1 MARESLPWRVP
12 YKLQRSACQGQLKGQ
27 MEGGDVDP
35 NGSRAGSESHNG
47 SSHTGSGRQRLEQVV
62 IRFAGDSGDGMQLTG
77 DRFTTDAALF
87 GNDLATQPN
96 YPAEIRAPAGTLPG
110 VSSFQIQIADYD
122 ILTAGDRP
130 DVLVAM
136 NPAALKA
143 NIGDLPRGGMV
154 IANSDEFTKR
164 NLTKVGYITN
174 PLESDELDDYVVH
187 SVAMTSL
194 TLGAVE
200 SISASKKD
208 GQRAKNMFALGLL
221 SWMYGRPIQTSEKFI
236 REKFAR
242 KPDVA
247 EANVLA
253 LKAGWNYG
261 ETTEAFGTTYEVS
274 RATLPAGQYRQISG
288 NTALAYGIVAAGQLA
303 GIQVVLGSYPITP
316 ASDILHELS
325 KHKNF
330 NVITFQAEDEIGGIC
345 AALGAAYGGALG
357 VTSTSGPGISLKS
370 EALGLGVMTELP
382 LLVIDVQRGGPS
394 TGLPT
399 KTEQADL
406 LQALY
411 GRNGESPV
419 AVLAPRSPADCFQ
432 TALEAVRIALSYQ
445 TPVIVLSDGAIA
457 NGSEP
462 WQVPDVADLPPIK
475 HTLVKPGEPFQPYN
489 RDPETLARQF
499 AVPGTPGL
507 EHRIGGLE
515 AANGSGNISYEPV
528 NHDLMVRLRQAKIDG
543 ISVPD
548 LEVDDPTGD
557 AELLLIGWGS
567 SYGPIGE
574 ACRRARRKGI
584 KVAHAHL
591 RHLSPFPANL
601 GDVLRRYPKVVAP
614 EMNLGQLALLL
625 RGKYLVDVQSVTKVQ
640 GVAFLADE
648 VGRVIRAALA
658 GTLAEIENDK
668 TMVARMA
675 AATVGAGASE

>member
-1 MARESLPWRVP
+1 MAWESLRWFVP

-35 NGSRAGSESHNG
+35 NGSGAGSDSHNG
-47 SSHTGSGRQRLEQVV
+47 SSHTGSARERLEQVV

-130 DVLVAM
+130 
-136 NPAALKA
+136 
-143 NIGDLPRGGMV
+143 
-154 IANSDEFTKR
+154 
-164 NLTKVGYITN
+164 
-174 PLESDELDDYVVH
+174 
-187 SVAMTSL
+187 SVAMTTL

-247 EANVLA
+247 EANVFA
-253 LKAGWNYG
+253 LKAGWNYA

-274 RATLPAGQYRQISG
+274 RATLPTGEYRQISG
-288 NTALAYGIVAAGQLA
+288 NTALAYGIVAAGQIADL
-303 GIQVVLGSYPITP
+303 QVVLGSYPITP

-370 EALGLGVMTELP
+370 EALGLAVMTELP
-382 LLVIDVQRGGPS
+382 LIVIDVQRGGPS

-419 AVLAPRSPADCFQ
+419 AVVAPRSPSDCFDA
-432 TALEAVRIALSYQ
+432 ALEAVRIAVSYH

-462 WQVPDVADLPPIK
+462 WRIPNVDELQPIQ
-475 HTLVKPGEPFQPYN
+475 HTFTNPTEPF
-489 RDPETLARQF
+489 
-499 AVPGTPGL
+499 
-507 EHRIGGLE
+507 
-515 AANGSGNISYEPV
+515 
-528 NHDLMVRLRQAKIDG
+528 
-543 ISVPD
+543 
-548 LEVDDPTGD
+548 
-557 AELLLIGWGS
+557 W
-567 SYGPIGE
+567 
-574 ACRRARRKGI
+574 
-584 KVAHAHL
+584 
-591 RHLSPFPANL
+591 
-601 GDVLRRYPKVVAP
+601 
-614 EMNLGQLALLL
+614 
-625 RGKYLVDVQSVTKVQ
+625 
-640 GVAFLADE
+640 
-648 VGRVIRAALA
+648 
-658 GTLAEIENDK
+658 
-668 TMVARMA
+668 
-675 AATVGAGASE
+675 

>member
-1 MARESLPWRVP
+1 MEPNNGADTKKP
-12 YKLQRSACQGQLKGQ
+12 QRQKI
-27 MEGGDVDP
+27 EK
-35 NGSRAGSESHNG
+35 
-47 SSHTGSGRQRLEQVV
+47 VV

-77 DRFTTDAALF
+77 DRFTSEAALF

-96 YPAEIRAPAGTLPG
+96 YPAEIRAPQGTLPG
-110 VSSFQIQIADYD
+110 VSSFQIQIADFD

-143 NIGDLPRGGMV
+143 NIDDLPRGGLV

-164 NLTKVGYITN
+164 NLAKIGYEAN
-174 PLESDELDDYVVH
+174 PLETEELSDYVVIP
-187 SVAMTSL
+187 VAMTTL

-200 SISASKKD
+200 SIGATKKD
-208 GQRAKNMFALGLL
+208 GARAKNMFALGLL
-221 SWMYGRPIQTSEKFI
+221 SWMYGRPIEASETFI

-242 KPDVA
+242 KPEIA

-261 ETTEAFGTTYEVS
+261 ETTEAFGTTYEV
-274 RATLPAGQYRQISG
+274 APAKLPPGEYRQISG
-288 NTALAYGIVAAGQLA
+288 NTALAYGIIAAGQLA
-303 GIQVVLGSYPITP
+303 ETQVVLGTYPITP

-330 NVITFQAEDEIGGIC
+330 DVVTLQAEDEIAGIG
-345 AALGAAYGGALG
+345 AALGASYGGALG
-357 VTSTSGPGISLKS
+357 VTSTSGPGLSLKS
-370 EALGLGVMTELP
+370 EALGLGVITELP
-382 LLVIDVQRGGPS
+382 LLLIDVQRGGPS

-406 LQALY
+406 LQALF

-419 AVLAPRSPADCFQ
+419 AVLAPATPSDCFEI
-432 TALEAVRIALSYQ
+432 AIEAVRIALTYR
-445 TPVIVLSDGAIA
+445 TPVVLLSDGAIA

-462 WQVPDVADLPPIK
+462 WRIPDVADLEPIERDFA
-475 HTLVKPGEPFQPYN
+475 KPDEPFQPYA
-489 RDPETLARQF
+489 RDPQTLARQF
-499 AVPGTPGL
+499 AVPGTAGL

-515 AANGSGNISYEPV
+515 KTNGSGDISYDPG
-528 NHDLMVRLRQAKIDG
+528 NHDLMVRLRQAKVDG
-543 ISVPD
+543 IKVPD

-557 AELLLIGWGS
+557 AELLLLGWGS

-574 ACRRARRKGI
+574 ACRRARRNGI

-591 RHLSPFPANL
+591 RYLNPFPANL
-601 GDVLRRYPKVVAP
+601 GEVLARYPKVVTP

-625 RGKYLVDVQSVTKVQ
+625 RGRYLVDVQSVTKVA
-640 GVAFLADE
+640 GRAFLADE
-648 VGRVIRAALA
+648 VEGIITAALDGTLRDKENEKPGLARAATA
-658 GTLAEIENDK
+658 TIEGK
-668 TMVARMA
+668 
-675 AATVGAGASE
+675 AGAIA